1 MSANEVPLGYK
12 CGVLMGKTSYQ
23 VKVRLTD
30 EQKQIVENLVG
41 IMGGS
46 EADVLRSIFLAWL
59 SDKSV
64 LSEVIK
70 KRWLDGNK
78 TIR

>member
-1 MSANEVPLGYK
+1 
-12 CGVLMGKTSYQ
+12 MGKTSYQ